1 MSVNRILIISLLWL
15 LPGISTGETYE
26 VDSDADFFILGDI
39 TNDTIIAEKNVNVSL
54 STGDLTRLMALYVVF
69 SALDQGR
76 IHLDEYVE
84 ISRAAAQTPGARMFL
99 VDGQRIQIKNLIES
113 VASYGA
119 MDAMIALVE
128 ATSESESDF
137 VSDMNRM
144 MRPLGLK
151 ESRFV
156 GVSDPNVHKNT
167 STPKDLYLL
176 SRALIIDFPEYYHVF
191 KTPQQEWNGL
201 IQYNTNKLL
210 GRDQHNDGLAA
221 SVRPNEG
228 HVSAISAYRDQRRIL
243 LILGQRDSE
252 KKVLI
257 ESQRLVN
264 LAFEDYTGL
273 TLFGMN
279 HSLIEATIVDS
290 TKTTLKIGTSTPV
303 GVSVPT
309 AKLDLLNTKVET
321 VQPVVAPIERGDLV
335 GKLKIRIGEE
345 VIKTLDLIAL
355 ENAPKSGVFSRGWVK
370 IKSFLLKIIE

>member
-1 MSVNRILIISLLWL
+1 MSVNRILIIALLWL
-15 LPGISTGETYE
+15 LPGISAGETYQ

-39 TNDTIIAEKNVNVSL
+39 TNDTIIAEKYANASL
-54 STGDLTRLMALYVVF
+54 PTGDLTRLMALYIVF

-84 ISRAAAQTPGARMFL
+84 ISRAAAQTTGAGMFL

-128 ATSESESDF
+128 AISESESDF

-144 MRPLGLK
+144 TKPLGLK
-151 ESRFV
+151 ESRFL
-156 GVSDPNVHKNT
+156 GVSDVNVDKNT

-210 GRDQHNDGLAA
+210 GRDQHNDGLAV
-221 SVRPNEG
+221 SFGPNEG

-243 LILGQRDSE
+243 LIHGQRGSE
-252 KKVLI
+252 KKALI

-335 GKLKIRIGEE
+335 GVLKIRIGED

-355 ENAPKSGVFSRGWVK
+355 ENAPKSGVFSRGWGK